1 MAADPVILDTN
12 VLIYANTVGSSFRA
26 AAQQAISGH
35 AQAGD
40 TLWISRQI
48 MREYPAALSRPQG
61 ILIPVPLPKLIA
73 DVQRFQT
80 EYTVAEDG
88 PSVTDELL
96 RIIAPTSIGGKRI
109 HDANIVA
116 TMLTHGI
123 GTLLTN
129 NPHNF
134 GIFSNLINIEP
145 L

>member
-1 MAADPVILDTN
+1 M
-12 VLIYANTVGSSFRA
+12 
-26 AAQQAISGH
+26 
-35 AQAGD
+35 
-40 TLWISRQI
+40 
-48 MREYPAALSRPQG
+48 
-61 ILIPVPLPKLIA
+61 PLPKLIA

-88 PSVTDELL
+88 PSVTAELL

-129 NPHNF
+129 NAQDF
-134 GIFSNLINIEP
+134 GIFFNLINIEP